1 METPPSNP
9 PGDAEPPRP
18 PDRNDLFSLCRELN
32 RRGARYV
39 VVGGMAMIQHGHLR
53 ATEDIDLLLE
63 SSRSNVKRVR
73 QALEILPD
81 RAVRDMADGDL
92 EQFTVVRVA
101 DEIVVDLMLE
111 TAGFSF
117 ADAEGEI
124 EHHEIEGVPIPFASA
139 HLLLQMKRTERE
151 KDALDRM
158 FLERK
163 IAREGEE
170 P

>member
-1 METPPSNP
+1 
-9 PGDAEPPRP
+9 
-18 PDRNDLFSLCRELN
+18 
-32 RRGARYV
+32 
-39 VVGGMAMIQHGHLR
+39 MAVIQHGHLR
-53 ATEDIDLLLE
+53 ATEDIDLLVG
-63 SSRSNVKRVR
+63 SSSENIERVR
-73 QALEILPD
+73 NALEILPA

-92 EQFTVVRVA
+92 KEFTVVRVA

-124 EHHEIEGVPIPFASA
+124 EHHEIEGVSIPFASA
-139 HLLLQMKRTERE
+139 RLLMKMKQTERE

-163 IAREGEE
+163 IAEE
-170 P
+170 

>member
-1 METPPSNP
+1 
-9 PGDAEPPRP
+9 
-18 PDRNDLFSLCRELN
+18 
-32 RRGARYV
+32 
-39 VVGGMAMIQHGHLR
+39 MAVIQHGHLR

-63 SSRSNVKRVR
+63 PPQANIERVR
-73 QALEILPD
+73 KALEVLPD
-81 RAVRDMADGDL
+81 RAVRDMDDGDL

-101 DEIVVDLMLE
+101 DEIIVGLMLE

-124 EHHEIEGVPIPFASA
+124 EHHEIEGVSIPFASA
-139 HLLLQMKRTERE
+139 RLLLKMKQTGRE

-163 IAREGEE
+163 IAEE
-170 P
+170 